1 LMGRKWNST
10 SPSSWLKQISNYCKK
25 TLSHSTILLS
35 LTVSAPVP
43 EDIPLS
49 YSSIQFNGS
58 LLKENIFRQPASPE
72 VEAAWDSLGVNYRA
86 LIIPSSLAQESS
98 LARDQVKI
106 NKKYSS
112 GYPANVEGL
121 HHLHC
126 LNLLRQSLWY
136 NYDYYHKLGEGA
148 FKNEDYIVS
157 SMFRIVWSILSL
169 RLARHAYARHPQLS
183 RMCLP
188 NDFSCGCLA

>member
-1 LMGRKWNST
+1 MGRKWNST

-58 LLKENIFRQPASPE
+58 LLKENIFRQPESPE
-72 VEAAWDSLGVNYRA
+72 VEAAWDSLGVNCRA

-106 NKKYSS
+106 NKKYGS

-126 LNLLRQSLWY
+126 LNLQRQSLWY

-148 FKNEDYIVS
+148 FKNEDYIVKFYVSHCLEHTIPS
-157 SMFRIVWSILSL
+157 SGKTCLRQASAAKIVRQAHST
-169 RLARHAYARHPQLS
+169 
-183 RMCLP
+183 
-188 NDFSCGCLA
+188 